1 MPTLLITRS
10 TELLEQTAA
19 ACHHFLAQ
27 PTPPL
32 SRELHISFLTKL
44 GLATQ
49 LPRAYTALDASRT
62 WIMYWTLNALK
73 NLGADITPH
82 RERSFFEF

>member
-1 MPTLLITRS
+1 MPTLVITRS

-19 ACHHFLAQ
+19 ACQHFLAQ

-32 SRELHISFLTKL
+32 NRDTHISFLTKL
-44 GLATQ
+44 GLATK
-49 LPRAYTALDASRT
+49 LPRGYTVLDASRT

-73 NLGADITPH
+73 NLGADISSQ
-82 RERSFFEF
+82 RERLLL